1 MPKGTWSEEKISSL
15 AGIYNRFL
23 TKAQETI
30 AGGKHGV
37 LAMPIRA
44 NWGEIGKV
52 VEVTSFSDLT
62 DIFGKNITYSAYRL
76 GKLAFL
82 GGPEKLLLY
91 RIADSS
97 AAYGTVALQNTE
109 QTPADVITLKTKYKS
124 SRDFNVTISQN
135 IVDENKIDIILYEGT
150 IEIGRVEEIE
160 NNIDVVVSTF
170 NQNFDEIVASR
181 KLGATGK
188 LALVTNVKFAGGNDG
203 CTNITAAEYQEAMNE
218 LGKYTIDGFTLDGVA
233 DRDIQGS
240 VLEWAKELKDNG
252 KDVVVFVGGNDS
264 IAEANIASKKF
275 NDPNIVNIGTG
286 GSHQGLQYT
295 AAEVAVYIAGLT
307 LGLNIKDSLCYRK
320 TIFDD
325 VSPKLTV
332 TEMKQALKSGTFV
345 LIKEDDDVIVLDDKN
360 TYTSYTEAQNSVF
373 GEIRGVR
380 FINIVNQDTLVQN
393 KQYIGNITDSE
404 DDKITLLCA
413 LKKYFETLEKAKVL
427 TDFVVEMDDSIPE
440 SLKEDDAIFW
450 RWDAKYVRVKKR
462 IFGTGYIR

>member
-1 MPKGTWSEEKISSL
+1 MPKGTWSEDNISSL

-23 TKAQETI
+23 TKAKETI
-30 AGGKHGV
+30 SGGNHGI

-44 NWGEIGKV
+44 NWGEIGEV

-62 DIFGKNITYSAYRL
+62 DIFGKDITYSAYKL

-109 QTPADVITLKTKYKS
+109 DTPADTITLKTKYKS

-150 IEIGRVEEIE
+150 IEVGRVEEIE
-160 NNIDVVVSTF
+160 NDLDVVVTAF
-170 NQNFDEIVASR
+170 NQNFDEIVAS
-181 KLGATGK
+181 KNVGATGK
-188 LALVTNVKFAGGNDG
+188 LALVTNVRFAGGNDG

-218 LGKYTIDGFTLDGVA
+218 LGKYSIDGFTLDGVA

-252 KDVVVFVGGNDS
+252 KDVVVFVGGNSS
-264 IAEANIASKKF
+264 IAEANAASKSF
-275 NDPNIVNIGTG
+275 DDSNIVNVGTG
-286 GSHQGLQYT
+286 GSYQGLQYT

-325 VSPKLTV
+325 VSPKLNV
-332 TEMKQALKSGTFV
+332 TEMKQALKCGTFV

-360 TYTSYTEAQNSVF
+360 TYTSYTESKNSVF

-380 FINIVNQDTLVQN
+380 FVNIVNQDTLVKN

-404 DDKITLLCA
+404 DDKIALLCA

-427 TDFVVEMDDSIPE
+427 TDFVVEIDDSIPE
-440 SLKEDDAIFW
+440 SLKAEDALFW
-450 RWDAKYVRVKKR
+450 RWDAKYTRVKKR

>member
-109 QTPADVITLKTKYKS
+109 DSPTDIITLKTKYKS
-124 SRDFNVTISQN
+124 SRDFNVTISKN

-150 IEIGRVEEIE
+150 IEKGRVEEIE
-160 NNIDVVVSTF
+160 NNIDVVVSAF

-203 CTNITAAEYQEAMNE
+203 CSNITAAEYQEAMNE

-264 IAEANIASKKF
+264 IAEANTASKKF